1 MMVNINEALNRLKG
15 KLAENFGAGTEIFLF
30 GSAAR
35 GEYGEFSDVD
45 VLVLVSQEVDI
56 SLEEQVFDLA
66 FEVGLEYDIV
76 FGVIVYSRRFWKTP
90 RAAVM
95 PLYENINREG
105 IRI

>member
-1 MMVNINEALNRLKG
+1 MAFNPFLIVILIWIKG
-15 KLAENFGAGTEIFLF
+15 NSWGKIWGQSKFFP
-30 GSAAR
+30 
-35 GEYGEFSDVD
+35 
-45 VLVLVSQEVDI
+45 QEVDI

-95 PLYENINREG
+95 PLYESINREG